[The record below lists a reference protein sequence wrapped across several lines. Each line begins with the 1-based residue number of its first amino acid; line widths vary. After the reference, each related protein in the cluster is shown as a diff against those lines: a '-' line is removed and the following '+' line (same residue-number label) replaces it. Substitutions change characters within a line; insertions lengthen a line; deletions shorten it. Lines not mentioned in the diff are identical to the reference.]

1 MTAALFTG
9 ANFYGNQRAL
19 FSIGDQIRQYMN
31 GLTSRQTYNKQRIAV
46 KTTHDPFAITSVPA
60 DIAKLLNSIDTTP
73 EVYGRYMDA
82 LQIEDMTV
90 AKLARVIGKRRK
102 AVAEQLAK
110 FSDAGFVQLAG
121 TKDGDF
127 YWRWVG

>member
-9 ANFYGNQRAL
+9 ANFYGQQRAL
-19 FSIGDQIRQYMN
+19 FSIGDQLRQYMN
-31 GLTSRQTYNKQRIAV
+31 GLTSRQTYNKQRIAG
-46 KTTHDPFAITSVPA
+46 KTPDPFAVTSVA
-60 DIAKLLNSIDTTP
+60 AAIAERLKAIDTTP

-82 LQIEDMTV
+82 LQVEDMTV

-127 YWRWVG
+127 YWRWVE